1 MTKFL
6 GYILS
11 FVTIIG
17 FLLGI
22 IAGELL
28 ENARIYNKCLEEN
41 GYMLHVEAKT
51 KCKGIVK

>member
-22 IAGELL
+22 VAGELF
-28 ENARIYNKCLEEN
+28 ENKRLYNKCLEEN
-41 GYMLHVEAKT
+41 GYMLYVEAKT